1 MFRIFKTKN
10 QEVID
15 IFKKIEDQLIIERKT
30 NRIAKLYYDYNGEDR
45 LEIRS
50 STFAYVLSS
59 SYTDIIKHKENE
71 NDTDN
76 WDRGTVR
83 NDENGNIYISA
94 SFINAVL
101 GSDIS
106 DDKYNTI
113 MIGSIIGDSTK
124 ENIGIITDVIY
135 GTNNTDNDVTNDTF
149 IKINIIYST
158 KVITWND
165 YFD

>member
-50 STFAYVLSS
+50 STFAYVLSG

-83 NDENGNIYISA
+83 NDENDNIYISA

-113 MIGSIIGDSTK
+113 MIGSIISDSTK

-165 YFD
+165 YF